1 MEAAPFFPLAPR
13 QRGEGARRA
22 GEGVVELAKKTPH
35 PPLAGHLLPVKDG

>member
-22 GEGVVELAKKTPH
+22 GEGVVELAKNTPH
-35 PPLAGHLLPVKDG
+35 PPLRGTFSP